1 MVCKVVKFFIDACI
15 GEGQF
20 VYPNIQISVCKILHS
35 FIFADFRWQVHEF
48 KGALKLSNSI
58 TGNSYSLIKTSFNQ
72 NCKKWKGLHWHLA
85 RTCTSQIYLQYSRP
99 LCVNQHT
106 FKSHISKFKCWAVI
120 DPRGTCLFSSYM
132 QRKKLST
139 VKASF
144 SKKIVE
150 IVRYV
155 ATTQ

>member
-15 GEGQF
+15 VEGQF

-72 NCKKWKGLHWHLA
+72 NCKKMKRFTLA
-85 RTCTSQIYLQYSRP
+85 FGTNMHFSNLFYSILDLFVLINTLSNRTY
-99 LCVNQHT
+99 VN
-106 FKSHISKFKCWAVI
+106 SN
-120 DPRGTCLFSSYM
+120 
-132 QRKKLST
+132 
-139 VKASF
+139 
-144 SKKIVE
+144 VE
-150 IVRYV
+150 L
-155 ATTQ
+155 